1 MKECDYMKERIVVV
15 EDDIDILEVLS
26 IYIENA
32 GFQLFKASTVADGE
46 RIILE
51 SRPDVIVLDVNL
63 PDGTGFELAKKIR
76 SKTNAVLMFLTVNEI
91 IDYKLMGFEVG
102 ADDYMTKPFIPKELV
117 ARIQA
122 HLKRRASKQDA
133 NTLTFDDLTI
143 QLDEKEVYRAG
154 ERINLFT
161 KEKQLLFYLVENR
174 ARVVSSEQLLNTIW
188 GYDGIV
194 DPKTLSVHIST
205 LRRKIGDS
213 STKPRWIQT
222 IRGFGYKFN
231 E

>member
-1 MKECDYMKERIVVV
+1 MKERIVVV

-51 SRPDVIVLDVNL
+51 SKPDVIVLDVNL

-76 SKTNAVLMFLTVNEI
+76 SKTNAVLMFLTVNEM

-122 HLKRRASKQDA
+122 HLKRRTSNQDTNA
-133 NTLTFDDLTI
+133 LTFDDLTI

-174 ARVVSSEQLLNTIW
+174 TRVVSSEQLLNTIW

>member
-1 MKECDYMKERIVVV
+1 MKERIVVV

-32 GFQLFKASTVADGE
+32 GFQLFKASTVVDGE

-51 SRPDVIVLDVNL
+51 SKPDVIVLDVNL

-76 SKTNAVLMFLTVNEI
+76 TKTDAILMFLTVNEM

-102 ADDYMTKPFIPKELV
+102 ADDYMTKPFIPKELI

-122 HLKRRASKQDA
+122 HLKRRVPDQR
-133 NTLTFDDLTI
+133 NVLTFDDLSI
-143 QLDEKEVYRAG
+143 HLDEKEVYCAD

-174 ARVVSSEQLLNTIW
+174 TRVVSSEQLLNKIW
-188 GYDGIV
+188 GYDGVV
-194 DPKTLSVHIST
+194 DPKTLSVHVST